1 MPIANITSVC
11 QSSQPKHEGASA
23 RLTEADLMNGFF
35 KLLSNNPSYPRKT
48 SRLLVSELDGIQGR
62 PDLVDIHFRM
72 LPDAISLDAL
82 AKSLRSPAQARLLAL
97 LRYRAPRRREYLEKS
112 SGFTKQAFRS
122 HLKELE
128 KNGLVEV
135 HANSNI
141 SLTSP
146 LPWDMADITSYEGKL
161 SNWRRAFHQALG
173 YRSFSHRVWVIMP
186 STGALQANKRKGLFQ
201 DNGIGLMAYQGDGKT
216 QVVIRGRKLRPASR
230 MLYLMAVGIGLTKFV
245 ERQRRSHR
253 RIRPKSI
260 QGT

>member
-1 MPIANITSVC
+1 MPKANSTSVSV
-11 QSSQPKHEGASA
+11 SSQPKREGSSA

-35 KLLSNNPSYPRKT
+35 KFLSNNPSYPGKAP
-48 SRLLVSELDGIQGR
+48 RLLVSELDGIQGR
-62 PDLVDIHFRM
+62 PDLVDIHFRA

-112 SGFTKQAFRS
+112 SGFTKQAFRG

-128 KNGLVEV
+128 KNGLVEF
-135 HANSNI
+135 HGNSNI
-141 SLTSP
+141 SLTCP
-146 LPWDMADITSYEGKL
+146 LPWDMGDITSYEGKL

-186 STGALQANKRKGLFQ
+186 SVGAHQANKLKSLFQ
-201 DNGIGLMAYQGDGKT
+201 DNGIGLMAYQGDEKT
-216 QVVIRGRKLRPASR
+216 RVIVRARKLRPASR
-230 MLYLMAVGIGLTKFV
+230 MLYLMAVGIGLAKFV
-245 ERQRRSHR
+245 EQQRRSHR
-253 RIRPKSI
+253 RIRPESI